1 MEEVI
6 IVKAFWPIVIPLL
19 AIAGGVVSSLIN
31 KSSQTQSI
39 EQQNR
44 ANMELAQYQFEQ
56 NKQMWNMQNQYNAP
70 YAQMQRLVQAGLN
83 PNMVYGS
90 GSVTGNQSG
99 SAPSFDR
106 PEMHSTYAPLNLP
119 NIQNIINQ
127 YQDFR
132 MRQAQTDNV
141 QAQTEAT
148 QARTAVDNLRARLL
162 GFDILRGEA
171 NAPYFAEVAKS
182 SAGRAKALYEK
193 ELQAIKNMS
202 IDEQNKVLQNQ
213 YKRGALK
220 IQDIQKE
227 AAEADLLWKQY
238 RNELRDYGLTD
249 HDNVFFRI
257 IIRQLM
263 DMGVDP
269 RSWIETL
276 VNRSRRSRDLLSW

>member
-1 MEEVI
+1 MEELI
-6 IVKAFWPIVIPLL
+6 IVKAAWPIIIPLV
-19 AIAGGVVSSLIN
+19 AAAAGVISSLIN
-31 KSSQTQSI
+31 KSSQTKSV
-39 EQQNR
+39 ESQNR
-44 ANMELAQYQFEQ
+44 ANMELAEYQFAQ
-56 NKQMWNMQNQYNAP
+56 NKEMWNMQNEYNSP
-70 YAQMQRLVQAGLN
+70 FAQMQRLQQAGLN

-90 GSVTGNQSG
+90 GNVAGNQSG
-99 SAPSFDR
+99 SAPTFDR
-106 PEMHSTYAPLNLP
+106 PEMRSTFAPLNLP
-119 NIQNIINQ
+119 NIQSYINQ
-127 YQDFR
+127 YQDFK

-148 QARTAVDNLRARLL
+148 RARTAVDNLRAQLL

-171 NAPYFAEVAKS
+171 NAPYFAEVAES
-182 SAGRAKALYEK
+182 QAGRSKALYEK

-213 YKRGALK
+213 YKRGALQ

-257 IIRQLM
+257 IVRQLM
-263 DMGVDP
+263 DMGIDP
-269 RSWIETL
+269 RNWIESL
-276 VNRSRRSRDLLSW
+276 VNRTRRSRDLLGW